1 MANGKK
7 VKPDNNRPAAG
18 GQPVP
23 VPQIDTA
30 GLVELASKLTEY
42 YGGGAGTGYRV
53 ERRRGPDGSM
63 ELVIAPVSGDKR
75 TFVITYTG
83 QPDAQGF
90 VSGTLKID
98 ENNAVPVRFHPRL
111 GKNYLAETD
120 AKKFSELLAAGSSES
135 PEKPDD
141 KKDNEKKEPNTAT
154 FQFFN
159 PFQQPALVNPNP
171 ATGTT
176 PNTVPERTPSFW
188 EKLSDSLASSLPLL
202 ISLLL
207 MSSNRSEE

>member
-1 MANGKK
+1 MRKDQAPN
-7 VKPDNNRPAAG
+7 
-18 GQPVP
+18 
-23 VPQIDTA
+23 IDLT

-53 ERRRGPDGSM
+53 DRRKGPDGNM

-75 TFVITYTG
+75 TFVVTYTG

-98 ENNAVPVRFHPRL
+98 ESNAVPVRFHPRL

-135 PEKPDD
+135 PEKPDN

-171 ATGTT
+171 TTGNT
-176 PNTVPERTPSFW
+176 PTERTPSFW

-207 MSSNRSEE
+207 MSSNRSED